1 MEKCANV
8 SLPRYWDTTQNVAL
22 ICSGLA
28 KRMTSIAP
36 DEAYKL
42 GLFCDCGI
50 PIMAQKYPDYKE
62 VLKTANDVV
71 IEEFTR
77 VEEQHYNTN
86 HAVVGYFVSKGWGL
100 SDDIRKVILRHHYP
114 VEVILG
120 KESESRSQFHKF
132 FCILTL
138 ATYIERLSRGEPEH
152 PVWRAKQS
160 LILEFLGVSE
170 PDYLEIRDDML
181 EWVGN
186 SGSLE
191 CYH

>member
-1 MEKCANV
+1 M
-8 SLPRYWDTTQNVAL
+8 
-22 ICSGLA
+22 
-28 KRMTSIAP
+28 
-36 DEAYKL
+36 
-42 GLFCDCGI
+42 
-50 PIMAQKYPDYKE
+50 
-62 VLKTANDVV
+62 
-71 IEEFTR
+71 
-77 VEEQHYNTN
+77 
-86 HAVVGYFVSKGWGL
+86 SKGWGL